1 MKKRFHPLLAFLT
14 LISTAFACALPFG
27 NGQPSGDQVATIVA
41 ATLQALTPVS
51 SVGETPTAL
60 PIGLLPHTLY
70 YLGTDNSTGLLQV
83 LRLEKDGKTMKQ
95 ITFEPT
101 AAGQYDV
108 SLVDGSVAYIANNQL
123 LLINAD
129 GSGRRL
135 LADGGPVDP
144 NNPIEN
150 SLSNPVFSPDGQT
163 IAYGYKGLNLYD
175 VATGVS
181 NRVLEKPFI
190 DPVSG
195 ATRQGEF
202 YWPKKYSPDGLKLI
216 ITTGIPNSDAIF
228 DVVYYPAS
236 KSIVRFTGEPGAF
249 ICCGEEEWTQDSL
262 SFFAANPTVG
272 MFGSGLWKV
281 DAATGT
287 VTTLLPTDA
296 GGGNFNLVDEPF
308 LAPDGQ
314 LYFFFATAANASD
327 GVIQHGPLQ
336 IVRSAADG
344 VTGRTVL
351 RPETFETLSQALWAP
366 NASFVITVKTPA
378 DPISA
383 DGVIELYYT
392 DATKGMVSLM
402 PFGQQLNWGP

>member
-1 MKKRFHPLLAFLT
+1 MKKSFYPLLAFLA

-41 ATLQALTPVS
+41 ATLQALTPVT
-51 SVGETPTAL
+51 SVGETPL
-60 PIGLLPHTLY
+60 PEATGLLPHTFY
-70 YLGTDNSTGLLQV
+70 YLGNDSSGVRQV
-83 LRLEKDGKTMKQ
+83 FRIEKDGKTVKQ

-101 AAGQYDV
+101 AVGIYDV
-108 SLVDGSVAYIANNQL
+108 SLIDGSVAYVANNQL
-123 LLINAD
+123 LLIQAD
-129 GSGRRL
+129 GSGRRML
-135 LADGGPVDP
+135 VDGGPVDP
-144 NNPIEN
+144 DNPLEN
-150 SLSNPVFSPDGQT
+150 SLGNPVFSLDGQA
-163 IAYGYKGLNLYD
+163 IAYGYKGLNLYNLT
-175 VATGVS
+175 TGVS
-181 NRVLEKPFI
+181 NRVLEKPFT

-202 YWPKKYSPDGLKLI
+202 YWPKKYSPDGEKLI

-228 DVVYYPAS
+228 DVIYYPAS

-262 SFFAANPTVG
+262 SFYSANPNVG

-287 VTTLLPTDA
+287 VATLLQTDA
-296 GGGNFNLVDEPF
+296 GGGNFNLADEPY

-314 LYFFFATAANASD
+314 LYFFFAIAASAPN
-327 GVIQHGPLQ
+327 GVIEHGPLQ

-351 RPETFETLSQALWAP
+351 RPETFETLNQALWAP
-366 NASFVITVKTPA
+366 DASFVITAKAPA
-378 DPISA
+378 DSTSA
-383 DGVIELYYT
+383 DSVIELYYT
-392 DATKGMVSLM
+392 DAAKGMLAL
-402 PFGQQLNWGP
+402 PAFGQWLKWGP

>member
-1 MKKRFHPLLAFLT
+1 MKKSFYPLLAFLA
-14 LISTAFACALPFG
+14 LISTALACALPFG

-51 SVGETPTAL
+51 SASETPV
-60 PIGLLPHTLY
+60 PQPEGLLPRTFY
-70 YLGTDNSTGLLQV
+70 YLGNDSTGLLQV
-83 LRLEKDGKTMKQ
+83 FRIEKDGRTVKQ

-101 AAGQYDV
+101 AVGRYDI
-108 SLVDGSVAYIANNQL
+108 SLANGSVAYVANNQL

-129 GSGRRL
+129 GSGRHVL
-135 LADGGPVDP
+135 VDGGPVDP
-144 NNPIEN
+144 NNPIDN

-163 IAYGYKGLNLYD
+163 IAYGYKGLNLYN

-181 NRVLEKPFI
+181 NRVLEKPVI

-195 ATRQGEF
+195 ATRQGEL
-202 YWPKKYSPDGLKLI
+202 YWPEKYSPDGVKLI

-228 DVVYYPAS
+228 DAIYYPAS
-236 KSIVRFTGEPGAF
+236 KSIVHFTGEPGAF

-262 SFFAANPTVG
+262 SFYAANPTVG

-281 DAATGT
+281 DAETGN

-296 GGGNFNLVDEPF
+296 GGGNFNLADEPY

-314 LYFFFATAANASD
+314 LYFFFITATSPD
-327 GVIQHGPLQ
+327 GMIQRSPLQ
-336 IVRSAADG
+336 LVRSAPDG

-351 RPETFETLSQALWAP
+351 SSENFQLLNEALWAP
-366 NASFVITVKTPA
+366 DASLVVVA
-378 DPISA
+378 YAPIQDVYEGGQA
-383 DGVIELYYT
+383 EVVFLDGRPNVVLT
-392 DATKGMVSLM
+392 TFA
-402 PFGQQLNWGP
+402 QQMKWGP